1 LAFRHHFNK
10 NIINFYK
17 RNIMKQHIY
26 KLGFTVVLVF
36 ISIVSCNKKLDVTDQ
51 NNPTTESYFKTA
63 SELQNGVNAIYS
75 SLRSGEL
82 VGREWFFTHD
92 MRGGECA
99 SGGAQLEAPRAELL
113 KQPSPAPSNAV
124 MSNVWSGAYQM
135 INRANL
141 VVSKGPGVTDNTSL
155 RDRLVGEAKFLR
167 AWAYFELVSQW
178 GDVPLYTETVTSATG
193 FKGKSPAA
201 DIYTFI
207 ISDLTDAVAKLPASY
222 GSSDNGRATKGAA
235 NSLLGKVLMQKGD
248 YAGAKTALLQVYGKY
263 SLVDNFQWNFD
274 GDVKDDNGT
283 TVTTG
288 HEFNTESIFE
298 VVFVDRGD
306 NNFNWGYN
314 GEGSTSPL
322 STVRN
327 QEYGITWG
335 NVIPSDRLLNEF
347 EANDPRYKFT
357 IFEEGDQIL
366 TQSPAGPKT
375 LVAADMNIATS
386 TKNNVV
392 LKRFFRKYNIYD
404 WVNSGFHPGGINQR
418 VIRYADVLLMLAECE
433 AEVGTPVQ
441 AASYI
446 NEVRKRPSVN
456 MPLVAPAT
464 KNDALKAVMHERAVE
479 LGAEELSSID
489 ILRWRKKGY
498 FPSLKADP
506 VPGQVDLFP
515 IPASETSTNP
525 ALK

>member
-1 LAFRHHFNK
+1 MKYKMNK
-10 NIINFYK
+10 SV
-17 RNIMKQHIY
+17 
-26 KLGFTVVLVF
+26 VVLLLA
-36 ISIVSCNKKLDVTDQ
+36 ITSILACTKKLNVLDG
-51 NNPTTESYFKTA
+51 NNPTNESYFKTA
-63 SELQNGVNAIYS
+63 IELQNGVNAIYS
-75 SLRSGEL
+75 TLRSGEL

-92 MRGGECA
+92 MRSGECNA
-99 SGGAQLEAPRAELL
+99 GGAQLEAPRAELL
-113 KQPSPAPSNAV
+113 KQPSPAPSNSV
-124 MSNVWSGAYQM
+124 MTNVWTGAYQM

-141 VVSKGPGVTDNTSL
+141 VLSKAPEVTDNVAL

-167 AWAYFELVSQW
+167 GWAYFELISQW

-193 FKGKSPAA
+193 FQGKSPAA
-201 DIYTFI
+201 DIYSFI
-207 ISDLTDAVAKLPASY
+207 IADLTAAVQALPDSY

-235 NSLLGKVLMQKGD
+235 NALLGRVQMQKGD
-248 YAGAKTALLQVYGKY
+248 YAAAKTALLQVYGKY
-263 SLVDNFQWNFD
+263 SLVDNYQWNFD
-274 GDVKDDNGT
+274 GDAKDDAGVT
-283 TVTTG
+283 ITTG
-288 HEFNTESIFE
+288 HEFNSESIFE
-298 VVFVDRGD
+298 VVFVDKGD

-357 IFEEGDQIL
+357 IFEEGDKIL

-375 LVAADMNIATS
+375 LTAADMNVTTS
-386 TKNNVV
+386 IKSGVTI
-392 LKRFFRKYNIYD
+392 KRFFRKYGIYD

-433 AEVGTPVQ
+433 AEVGSPAQ

-456 MPLVAPAT
+456 MPPVTLT
-464 KNDALKAVMHERAVE
+464 SKNDALKAVMHERSVE
-479 LGAEELSSID
+479 LSVEQVSSID

-498 FPSLKADP
+498 FPSIIPDR

-525 ALK
+525 LLK

>member
-1 LAFRHHFNK
+1 MKRYI
-10 NIINFYK
+10 NILLVAI
-17 RNIMKQHIY
+17 
-26 KLGFTVVLVF
+26 VLVV
-36 ISIVSCNKKLDVTDQ
+36 ITIIACNKKLDVLDQ

-63 SELQNGVNAIYS
+63 VELQNGVNAIYS
-75 SLRSGEL
+75 TLRSAQL

-113 KQPSPAPSNAV
+113 KQPSPAPSNSV
-124 MSNVWSGAYQM
+124 MSNVWTGAYQM

-141 VVSKGPGVTDNTSL
+141 VVGKASGVTDNTSL
-155 RDRLVGEAKFLR
+155 RDRLIGEAKFLR

-201 DIYTFI
+201 DIYAFVI
-207 ISDLTDAVAKLPASY
+207 ADLTDAVAKLPASY

-235 NSLLGKVLMQKGD
+235 NTLLGRVQMQKGD
-248 YAGAKTALLQVYGKY
+248 YAAAKTALLQVFGKY
-263 SLVDNFQWNFD
+263 SLVDNYLWNFD
-274 GDVKDDNGT
+274 GDIKDDNNV
-283 TVTTG
+283 TVATG
-288 HEFNTESIFE
+288 HEFNAESIFE

-335 NVIPSDRLLNEF
+335 NVIPGDRFLNEF

-357 IFEEGDQIL
+357 IYEEGDNIL
-366 TQSPAGPKT
+366 INVPAGPKK

-386 TKNNVV
+386 VKGGVT

-404 WVNSGFHPGGINQR
+404 YVNSGFHPGGLNQR
-418 VIRYADVLLMLAECE
+418 VLRYADVLLMLAECE
-433 AEVGTPVQ
+433 AEVGTPAQ
-441 AASYI
+441 AAIYI
-446 NEVRKRPSVN
+446 NQVRARPSVN
-456 MPLVAPAT
+456 MPPVAPAT
-464 KNDALKAVMHERAVE
+464 KNDALKAVMHERSVE
-479 LGAEELSSID
+479 LGAEEVASID
-489 ILRWRKKGY
+489 VLRWRAKGY
-498 FPSLKADP
+498 FPALIPDRVA
-506 VPGQVDLFP
+506 GQVSLFP
-515 IPASETSTNP
+515 IPSIETSTNP
-525 ALK
+525 MIK